1 MQKLTNQHVSAA
13 YSYLAAEPEM
23 NVFFLGD
30 LEQFGME
37 GEQVSCGTSD
47 RWKPGEEFP
56 WLLLR
61 YRDNALLYSR
71 NEDYDASEA
80 AKYIKEIRPR
90 TISGKDSLMR
100 RLLACLPDRHAQQT
114 QLARLETVTDQ
125 QKAEMG
131 PLLER
136 VRLLTPGDIP
146 ALYDLYMKIEEFAYN
161 YRGKTREA
169 CYEDIRMNVSV
180 LGRTYGIFEGERL
193 ACAAQTSAESPLS
206 AMIVGVATDPDFRG
220 RGYAK
225 ASVLKLCADCL
236 EEGRQFVCLFFDNP
250 DAWRIYRS
258 IGFTDVG
265 AYTMLR
271 SGE

>member
-1 MQKLTNQHVSAA
+1 MR
-13 YSYLAAEPEM
+13 Y
-23 NVFFLGD
+23 
-30 LEQFGME
+30 LEQQEKTRTLPLWREAFPE
-37 GEQVSCGTSD
+37 DS
-47 RWKPGEEFP
+47 EEFLEYYYTEKTADNRILAEEEEGRIVSMLHRNP
-56 WLLLR
+56 YPVWAGSR
-61 YRDNALLYSR
+61 RWNSDYVVAVATARDR
-71 NEDYDASEA
+71 
-80 AKYIKEIRPR
+80 RGR
-90 TISGKDSLMR
+90 GLMR
-100 RLLACLPDRHAQQT
+100 RLLACLSDRHAQQT

-250 DAWRIYRS
+250 DAGRIYHS